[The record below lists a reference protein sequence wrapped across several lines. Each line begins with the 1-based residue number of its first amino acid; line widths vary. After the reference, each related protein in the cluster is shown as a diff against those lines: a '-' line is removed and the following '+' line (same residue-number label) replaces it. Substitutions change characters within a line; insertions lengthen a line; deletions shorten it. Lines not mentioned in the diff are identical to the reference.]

1 MFGHRPDGKRI
12 KHLNGFYNVIP
23 IIMKTRND
31 SMNWLTIEMELDP
44 LREFIK
50 AEEARSGKVY
60 SYFDILLASIV
71 RVIALRPALNRFIVN
86 GRLYQRNHIGFSL
99 ALQKSLRRGVES
111 DESTVKCKFTGTE
124 SLEQIIDQKDKIVT
138 EAKKEHQRTKTDDLI
153 DKVMRGPHFIKA
165 FGVNTLMWLDKH
177 GMLPMSVLDAIPFHT
192 TFFIT
197 DMKSIKLPSLHHH
210 LYNFG
215 TTGLF
220 FSTSAEEKKLY
231 KDPETGEIKEK
242 DIMNIAFVSDERF
255 CDGYCFSQA
264 CRMLKKIWANP
275 TVLLRELNK
284 DELGLTVDEEWEL
297 NHKKEIE
304 AKKQAKLEKKQA
316 KKNKNKKTE
325 EN

>member
-23 IIMKTRND
+23 IIMKQRVD
-31 SMNWLTIEMELDP
+31 SMNWLTIEMELEP

-50 AEEARSGKVY
+50 EQKEKTGKVY
-60 SYFDILLASIV
+60 TYFDILLSSIV
-71 RVIALRPALNRFIVN
+71 RVIALKPEMNRFVVN

-99 ALQKSLRRGVES
+99 ALQKSLKRGIES

-124 SLEQIIDQKDKIVT
+124 SIDQIIEQKDKVVM
-138 EAKKEHQRTKTDDLI
+138 EAKKEKQHTKTDDLVNS
-153 DKVMRGPHFIKA
+153 VMRGPYFFKA
-165 FGVNTLMWLDKH
+165 FLVNFLMWLDKH
-177 GMLPMSVLDAIPFHT
+177 GLLPMSVLDAIPFHT

-231 KDPETGEIKEK
+231 LDPETHELKEK
-242 DIMNIAFVSDERF
+242 DIMKIAFVSDERF
-255 CDGYCFSQA
+255 CDGYSFSQA

-275 TVLLRELNK
+275 RVLLRELDK
-284 DELGLTVDEEWEL
+284 SELGLTVDEEWEL
-297 NHKKEIE
+297 NRKKEKE
-304 AKKQAKLEKKQA
+304 AKKQARLEKKLA
-316 KKNKNKKTE
+316 KRNKNTE

>member
-23 IIMKTRND
+23 IIMKKRND
-31 SMNWLTIEMELDP
+31 SMNWLTIEMELEP
-44 LREFIK
+44 IREFIK
-50 AEEARSGKVY
+50 AEEARSGRVY

-71 RVIALRPALNRFIVN
+71 RVIALKPALNRFVVN

-111 DESTVKCKFTGTE
+111 DESTVKCKFKGTE
-124 SLEQIIDQKDKIVT
+124 SLEQIIDEKDRIVT
-138 EAKKEHQRTKTDDLI
+138 EAKKEHQHTKTDDLVNS
-153 DKVMRGPHFIKA
+153 VMRGPYFFKA
-165 FGVNTLMWLDKH
+165 FLVNTLMWLDKH
-177 GMLPMSVLDAIPFHT
+177 GLLPMSVLDAIPFHT

-220 FSTSAEEKKLY
+220 FSTGAEEKKLY
-231 KDPETGEIKEK
+231 LDPETHELKEK
-242 DIMNIAFVSDERF
+242 DIMKIAFVSDERF

-275 TVLLRELNK
+275 SVLLKELDK
-284 DELGLTVDEEWEL
+284 SELGLTVDEEWEL
-297 NHKKEIE
+297 NHKKEKE
-304 AKKQAKLEKKQA
+304 AKKQAKLEAKQA
-316 KKNKNKKTE
+316 KKNKNKTVE